1 MKKLL
6 TGQILFSLALVIVF
20 LLLIITDSVYNYQAR
35 LVPMIVAVPSFLLA
49 MAQFLIEVRNA
60 SQRKD
65 AVPTNLI
72 TEKQAVLPP
81 IAAADAKTNL
91 SSAPAVVPESVLA
104 FAAAELANSPTVT
117 RTATGKVIPNL
128 ESSILAAETVKPE
141 RAGETDQAA
150 PARWTTEL
158 VAVGWLVGLVL
169 LIAFFGFFVGLPVF
183 VFALL
188 KFHGRE
194 SWKFSILYTVVFW
207 VLVYG
212 LFVVLM
218 KSQLYPG
225 VVFDRLGL

>member
-20 LLLIITDSVYNYQAR
+20 LLLIITDSGYNYQAR
-35 LVPMIVAVPSFLLA
+35 LVPMIVAVPIFLLA
-49 MAQFLIEVRNA
+49 LAQFLIEVRTA
-60 SQRKD
+60 SQRKV
-65 AVPTNLI
+65 AVPTNLL

-81 IAAADAKTNL
+81 LAAADAKTNR

-104 FAAAELANSPTVT
+104 FAAAELANSPTMT

-141 RAGETDQAA
+141 RAGETDRAA
-150 PARWTTEL
+150 PAWRTTEL

-169 LIAFFGFFVGLPVF
+169 SIAFFGFFVGLPVF

-194 SWKFSILYTVVFW
+194 NWKFSILYTVVFW
-207 VLVYG
+207 VLVYV

-225 VVFDRLGL
+225 VVFDRLGF